1 MIRGIQNIISKHL
14 SLLIIV
20 SGATSFFVSNIILKE
35 VFTEEQYGQYSIVI
49 TYFSMIF
56 IYGMLGTEQIFLRY
70 SNQIGKNKIETQ
82 KYQTNFILSIIGTT
96 SVLSTLFFVVYFR
109 QEFKVNMILLYFSS
123 LSMIAMLYLFNIFRL
138 NSEFVLAQFVSNFW
152 RLFLLVLSFV
162 FFFFGWCNLNILL
175 HTIMIGIILIFVT
188 SAILFFKKIKF
199 VFNESQTPKEIRKT
213 AIQFFISITTF
224 SILTFGD
231 RFVIQSKF
239 GFEEFGN
246 YFYLTNFF
254 LAPFS
259 ILQNYIGF
267 KQLIFFKQNFTL
279 TAFDSFNKKVLF
291 YGSILAITLFLIPLI
306 LFHFNLMKFKFDSYL
321 MTSILLLVLGIV
333 RLYSSSITSA
343 FEAKTNV
350 QSLQKANKFF
360 IGLSFLIIL
369 PSIIFLNTL
378 DLIITVFIII
388 WLVRTLIYKKV
399 LIKQVQNDIATI

>member
-1 MIRGIQNIISKHL
+1 
-14 SLLIIV
+14 
-20 SGATSFFVSNIILKE
+20 
-35 VFTEEQYGQYSIVI
+35 
-49 TYFSMIF
+49 MIF